1 MAVRSKEEI
10 QRDRVLS
17 EVGMKKVPVEREAD
31 GEDGAASKQK
41 RKQQMK
47 VVRQSFAVGG
57 LDQDYVDWGMGS
69 AGSASAQ
76 GGSKGG
82 MTKGQIRQAAH
93 EKPFS
98 DFDATKKLRK
108 GGKLGHNSFKSK
120 SKYKRR

>member
-76 GGSKGG
+76 GGSKG
-82 MTKGQIRQAAH
+82 QIRQAAR